1 MAMLR
6 RLFFF
11 CFPSE
16 GSLQEPGVDSIVTNA
31 VLSAQEQSREFVN
44 HAGTA
49 AASASVRD
57 EAAAELQG
65 AKTEISDLPDPDV
78 TNASGASS
86 PASASKTAPGT
97 PPLDTQGFS
106 DSPDKFDQTHAIP
119 EGVSGT
125 GSGPVGDAQSWAE
138 VAAAGMTSFTSESHN
153 ILDKVEQ
160 KEAVMGEAA
169 AHAAVSTKDS
179 ATHALHEAEAS
190 AAAAYSVVDNMR
202 SSVADVVS
210 SKGGD
215 AAAAAQSS
223 GTGKL
228 QQSKES
234 ATAAITAVKSAGAA
248 AADTVAD
255 ADTKV
260 TTAAK
265 STEERGTT
273 AAEEALTQV
282 GVASAALR
290 SEVIKAK
297 ATLAPVVAPDMAP
310 ETSQSAGEDTAD
322 AGGSDQSAG
331 DTPGVVDPAAAAG
344 AGGAATKPKKKSA
357 KKKNS
362 KKKGK
367 NNKSK

>member
-1 MAMLR
+1 M
-6 RLFFF
+6 
-11 CFPSE
+11 
-16 GSLQEPGVDSIVTNA
+16 
-31 VLSAQEQSREFVN
+31 
-44 HAGTA
+44 
-49 AASASVRD
+49 
-57 EAAAELQG
+57 
-65 AKTEISDLPDPDV
+65 
-78 TNASGASS
+78 
-86 PASASKTAPGT
+86 
-97 PPLDTQGFS
+97 
-106 DSPDKFDQTHAIP
+106 
-119 EGVSGT
+119 SGT

-234 ATAAITAVKSAGAA
+234 ASAAITAVKSAGAA

-260 TTAAK
+260 TAAAK

-297 ATLAPVVAPDMAP
+297 ATLAPVVSPTDIKAAANAAMRASSVMEHLEQRSVRSMSTVKSKVNAAVVWLLVPQTAVLRRSRLWWHLCVSCFLCWVITWCQDLQFAVTRRILWSGLRTLGYDFAHAFCRLLQIWRP
-310 ETSQSAGEDTAD
+310 RRVRAQARTRLTQEGAIRVQGTHLESWTLPQVWTLLSLVRFFYDTSAGRHL
-322 AGGSDQSAG
+322 
-331 DTPGVVDPAAAAG
+331 VHVDEVAI
-344 AGGAATKPKKKSA
+344 
-357 KKKNS
+357 
-362 KKKGK
+362 
-367 NNKSK
+367 